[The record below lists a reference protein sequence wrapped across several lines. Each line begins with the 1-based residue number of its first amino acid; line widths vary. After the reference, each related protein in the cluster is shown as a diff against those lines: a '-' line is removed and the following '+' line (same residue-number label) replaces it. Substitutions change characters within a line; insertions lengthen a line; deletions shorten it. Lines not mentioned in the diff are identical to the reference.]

1 MDIVEY
7 AEKFYGTN
15 LPNWQKDH
23 LRKVYEI
30 SRDNDI
36 HVVFGRYGRVYTYLT
51 PKTLK
56 ELIQSGKTANS
67 SC

>member
-7 AEKFYGTN
+7 AEKFYGMN
-15 LPNWQKDH
+15 LPDWQKDH
-23 LRKVYEI
+23 LRRVYEL

-36 HVVFGRYGRVYTYLT
+36 QIIMGRYGRVYTYLT

-56 ELIQSGKTANS
+56 ELTQSGKTANS